1 MKRPF
6 SRILLAAIATIGVAG
21 VSLPVSAAA
30 GAATQT
36 RAVRQAFPIQGTTEL
51 RLANLAGRIELV
63 RANGAQVV
71 VDATIHAQGDSGNET
86 QKLLQDMKWV
96 RAEDRHGNEE
106 WTLSYPVKDYDAFAY
121 PKPGSKQQ
129 EESWFLGWLA
139 SKATTSTTYRGEK
152 VKICYEKTSSA
163 PILYA
168 DLRIALPAGSHVVV
182 RNIVGDVRGGQLEGA
197 LKVDTG
203 SGKVELAAYDGNL
216 VVDTGSGDVILGSAR
231 GETSVDTGSGDVTVR
246 RLVGNGKMDTGS
258 GDVVV
263 EQLSAGRLYIDTGS
277 GDVRV
282 RGGSA
287 SRVIAETGSGTVSV
301 EGVELEE
308 LEADTGSGDVI
319 IRSSL
324 AQARRISAD
333 TGSGDVEIHAGPNA
347 SFDIESDQGSGDL
360 EVGYADAQLR
370 RSGKKVVGA
379 RRGNGQ
385 TVIRVETGSG
395 DCVISPRQS
404 S

>member
-1 MKRPF
+1 L
-6 SRILLAAIATIGVAG
+6 SIILPAIALAAG
-21 VSLPVSAAA
+21 VSLPAPAMAAAA
-30 GAATQT
+30 GDATQT
-36 RAVRQAFPIQGTTEL
+36 RAVRQAFPVQGTTEL

-63 RANGAQVV
+63 RAAGAQVV
-71 VDATIHAQGDSGNET
+71 VDATIHAQGGSGDET
-86 QKLLQDMKWV
+86 RKLLQDMKWV

-106 WTLSYPVKDYDAFAY
+106 WTLSYPVKDFDAFSY
-121 PKPGSKQQ
+121 PKAGAKQK
-129 EESWFLGWLA
+129 EESWFLRWLE
-139 SKATTSTTYRGEK
+139 SKATTSTVYRGEK
-152 VKICYEKTSSA
+152 VRIYYEKTASA

-203 SGKVELAAYDGNL
+203 SGKVEIAAYDGNL

-246 RLVGNGKMDTGS
+246 RLVGNGRMDTGS

-263 EQLSAGRLYIDTGS
+263 EQVSAGRLYVDTGS
-277 GDVRV
+277 GDVTV

-287 SRVIAETGSGTVSV
+287 SRVIADTGSGSV
-301 EGVELEE
+301 NVVGVELEE

-324 AQARRISAD
+324 DQARRISAD

-360 EVGYADAQLR
+360 EVGYADAKLR
-370 RSGKKVVGA
+370 RDGKKVVGA
-379 RRGNGQ
+379 RRGDGR

-395 DCVISPRQS
+395 DCTISPRQGA
-404 S
+404 

>member
-1 MKRPF
+1 MKRAF
-6 SRILLAAIATIGVAG
+6 SIILPAAVALC
-21 VSLPVSAAA
+21 VSLPASGAA
-30 GAATQT
+30 GDGTQT
-36 RAVRQAFPIQGTTEL
+36 RAVRQAFPVQGATEL

-71 VDATIHAQGDSGNET
+71 IDATIHAQGDSGKET
-86 QKLLQDMKWV
+86 QQLLQGMKWV

-106 WTLSYPVKDYDAFAY
+106 WTLSYPVKDYRGFSY
-121 PKPGSKQQ
+121 PKPGAKQK
-129 EESWFLGWLA
+129 EESWFLSWLE

-152 VKICYEKTSSA
+152 VKIYYEKNSSA

-182 RNIVGDVRGGQLEGA
+182 RNVVGDVRGGQLEGA

-203 SGKVELAAYDGNL
+203 SGKVEMAAYDGNL
-216 VVDTGSGDVILGSAR
+216 VVDTGSGDVILGSVR
-231 GETSVDTGSGDVTVR
+231 GETSVDTGSGDVVVR

-258 GDVVV
+258 GDVTV
-263 EQLSAGRLYIDTGS
+263 EQVSAGRLYIDTGS
-277 GDVRV
+277 GDVVV

-287 SRVIAETGSGTVSV
+287 SRVIADTGSGNVTVS
-301 EGVELEE
+301 GVELEE
-308 LEADTGSGDVI
+308 LEADTGSGDVV

-324 AQARRISAD
+324 DQARRISAD

-360 EVGYADAQLR
+360 EVGYADARLR
-370 RSGKKVVGA
+370 KDGKKVVGA
-379 RRGNGQ
+379 RRGDGK

-395 DCVISPRQS
+395 DCTISPRQES
-404 S
+404 